1 MSKKHYS
8 EKLKWLWDNVLCR
21 WQEHYLNWND
31 ARLVRYYLS
40 ACVAI
45 TSVKWGLP
53 AFYIFVSS
61 GLGDAWSF
69 LINIGTS
76 SLDVITLCIIIVM
89 GLVLVVHMIIG
100 YVIKKNVQ
108 KREVETLVVTYSAM
122 IAADSPQIDYG
133 QACGALPK
141 GIVPSEH
148 PFEIKNDNPEQ
159 DEAKFWERESAFL
172 VKKVN
177 ELFTSMSVTKKMH
190 LSLFALAPM
199 PLLVKLGSLLNEK
212 YQVEVYQKHRNPD
225 NWNRLD
231 EEGQEFAVKRPD
243 NMNKKA
249 VLVFSLSA
257 SIRDRINHFYDD
269 NASIWEVT
277 VVNPNMDMLRSK
289 RQQDDF
295 KEIVRDLLTE
305 ISNSTHDNTIAV
317 HMAMPVACAVEFG
330 RVWMSK
336 GHKPLELYDYR
347 HGIENKTITIKD
359 E

>member
-1 MSKKHYS
+1 MKNN
-8 EKLKWLWDNVLCR
+8 KLKWLWDNVLSR
-21 WQEHYLNWND
+21 WQEHYLNWNE
-31 ARLVRYYLS
+31 ARLVRYYIG

-53 AFYIFVSS
+53 AFCIFVSS
-61 GLGDAWSF
+61 GSSDAWNF

-76 SLDVITLCIIIVM
+76 SLDVITFSIIVIM
-89 GLVLVVHMIIG
+89 SLVLVVHMIIG
-100 YVIKKNVQ
+100 YIIKTSVQ
-108 KREVETLVVTYSAM
+108 KRKAVTLIVTYSAM
-122 IAADSPQIDYG
+122 IAGDSPQIDYA
-133 QACGALPK
+133 QACKALPM
-141 GIVPSEH
+141 VVEPSEH
-148 PFEIKNDNPEQ
+148 PFEIKNENPEQ
-159 DEAKFWERESAFL
+159 DEVSFWEKESAFL

-225 NWNRLD
+225 NWNRLG
-231 EEGQEFAVKRPD
+231 EEGQEYIVNRPD
-243 NMNKKA
+243 NTDKKA

-257 SIRDRINHFYDD
+257 SIRDRINHYYND

-277 VVNPNMDMLRSK
+277 VANPNMDMLRSK
-289 RQQDDF
+289 RQQDEF

-317 HMAMPVACAVEFG
+317 HMAMPVACAVELG
-330 RVWMSK
+330 RVWMPKS
-336 GHKPLELYDYR
+336 HKALELYDYR

>member
-1 MSKKHYS
+1 MNNSFP
-8 EKLKWLWDNVLCR
+8 EKLKWLWDNVLSR
-21 WQEHYLNWND
+21 WQEHYLNWTD
-31 ARLVRYYLS
+31 ARLVRFYLK

-53 AFYIFVSS
+53 AFYVLVSS
-61 GLGDAWSF
+61 GPGDAWNF

-76 SLDVITLCIIIVM
+76 SLDVITLCIIFIM

-100 YVIKKNVQ
+100 YIIKTSTQ
-108 KREVETLVVTYSAM
+108 KRKAETLVVTYSAM

-133 QACGALPK
+133 QVCEALPK
-141 GIVPSEH
+141 EVVPSEH

-159 DEAKFWERESAFL
+159 DEYSFWEKESAFL

-177 ELFTSMSVTKKMH
+177 ELFTSMSVMKKMH

-231 EEGQEFAVKRPD
+231 EEGQEFIINRPD

-249 VLVFSLSA
+249 VLIFSLSA
-257 SIRDRINHFYDD
+257 SIRDRINHNYDD

-277 VVNPNMDMLRSK
+277 IANPNMDMLRSK

-295 KEIVRDLLTE
+295 KMIVRDLLTE
-305 ISNSTHDNTIAV
+305 ISNSTHDDTIAV
-317 HMAMPVACAVEFG
+317 HMAMPVACAVELG
-330 RVWMSK
+330 RVWMPK
-336 GHKPLELYDYR
+336 GHKSLVLYDYR

>member
-1 MSKKHYS
+1 MCKNNCS
-8 EKLKWLWDNVLCR
+8 EKIKWLWDNVLSR
-21 WQEHYLNWND
+21 WQKHYLTWND
-31 ARLVRYYLS
+31 ARLVRCYLR
-40 ACVAI
+40 ACVAV

-53 AFYIFVSS
+53 AFFILVSS
-61 GLGDAWSF
+61 GPSDTWNF
-69 LINIGTS
+69 LINIGAS
-76 SLDVITLCIIIVM
+76 SFDVITLCIIVAM

-100 YVIKKNVQ
+100 YIIKISAQ
-108 KREVETLVVTYSAM
+108 KRKTGTLAVTYSAM
-122 IAADSPQIDYG
+122 IAADSPQIDYV
-133 QACGALPK
+133 QACKALPK
-141 GIVPSEH
+141 VVEPLEH

-159 DEAKFWERESAFL
+159 NETDFWEKESAFL

-231 EEGQEFAVKRPD
+231 EEGQKFIINRPD

-257 SIRDRINHFYDD
+257 SIIDRINHYYDD

-277 VVNPNMDMLRSK
+277 VGNPNMDMLRSK

-295 KEIVRDLLTE
+295 KGIVRDLLTE

-317 HMAMPVACAVEFG
+317 HMAMPVACAVELG
-330 RVWMSK
+330 RVWMPK

>member
-1 MSKKHYS
+1 MTDKVIKSIKWIWREIVRPRLNPSDRMLLKICISGIVLIGGGKIAIYVVGLCLKKESDSFQAFFNFSDNSLDSYAVIVAGFLFIIAILLFIRICKS
-8 EKLKWLWDNVLCR
+8 EKK
-21 WQEHYLNWND
+21 Q
-31 ARLVRYYLS
+31 
-40 ACVAI
+40 
-45 TSVKWGLP
+45 SVQQT
-53 AFYIFVSS
+53 I
-61 GLGDAWSF
+61 
-69 LINIGTS
+69 
-76 SLDVITLCIIIVM
+76 
-89 GLVLVVHMIIG
+89 
-100 YVIKKNVQ
+100 
-108 KREVETLVVTYSAM
+108 VVTYSSM
-122 IAADSPQIDYG
+122 IAADGPQIDYA
-133 QACGALPK
+133 QACKALPK
-141 GIVPSEH
+141 VVEPLEH
-148 PFEIKNDNPEQ
+148 PFEIRNVNPEQ
-159 DEAKFWERESAFL
+159 DEVSFWERESAFL
-172 VKKVN
+172 LKKVN

-231 EEGQEFAVKRPD
+231 EEGQKFIINRPD

-257 SIRDRINHFYDD
+257 SIRDRINHYYDD

-277 VVNPNMDMLRSK
+277 VGNPNMDMLRSK

-317 HMAMPVACAVEFG
+317 HMAMPVACAVELG
-330 RVWMSK
+330 RVWMPK

>member
-1 MSKKHYS
+1 MLDRVIKSIKWIWHEIIRPIIRPSDRKLLKMCISGIVLIGGGKFAIYGISLCLKKEGDSIQAFLNFSDNSLDLCAVLLAGFLFIIAIVLIIKIYLS
-8 EKLKWLWDNVLCR
+8 EKNTTK
-21 WQEHYLNWND
+21 
-31 ARLVRYYLS
+31 
-40 ACVAI
+40 
-45 TSVKWGLP
+45 P
-53 AFYIFVSS
+53 
-61 GLGDAWSF
+61 
-69 LINIGTS
+69 
-76 SLDVITLCIIIVM
+76 
-89 GLVLVVHMIIG
+89 
-100 YVIKKNVQ
+100 
-108 KREVETLVVTYSAM
+108 ETLVVTYSAM

-141 GIVPSEH
+141 EVVPSEH
-148 PFEIKNDNPEQ
+148 PFEIKNENPEQ
-159 DEAKFWERESAFL
+159 DEDSFWEKETAFL

-231 EEGQEFAVKRPD
+231 EEGQEYIINRPD
-243 NMNKKA
+243 NTDKKA

-257 SIRDRINHFYDD
+257 SIRDRINHYYDD
-269 NASIWEVT
+269 NASIWEIT
-277 VVNPNMDMLRSK
+277 VANPNMDMLRTK

-305 ISNSTHDNTIAV
+305 ISNCTHDNTIAV
-317 HMAMPVACAVEFG
+317 HMAMPVACAVELG
-330 RVWMSK
+330 RVWMPK
-336 GHKPLELYDYR
+336 GHKALELYDYR
-347 HGIENKTITIKD
+347 HEIENKTITIKD

>member
-1 MSKKHYS
+1 MKN
-8 EKLKWLWDNVLCR
+8 KLVVGAKWLWREIELPILRPSDRKLLKICISGIVFLGGVKSAFYCYGVTIRKEGEAYQAYFNFNDNPLDVWTVIIAGFLFIIAII
-21 WQEHYLNWND
+21 LIIKI
-31 ARLVRYYLS
+31 YLS
-40 ACVAI
+40 E
-45 TSVKWGLP
+45 
-53 AFYIFVSS
+53 
-61 GLGDAWSF
+61 
-69 LINIGTS
+69 
-76 SLDVITLCIIIVM
+76 
-89 GLVLVVHMIIG
+89 
-100 YVIKKNVQ
+100 KNST
-108 KREVETLVVTYSAM
+108 KPETLVVTYSAM
-122 IAADSPQIDYG
+122 IAADSSQIDYG
-133 QACGALPK
+133 QACRALPK
-141 GIVPSEH
+141 EVVPSEH
-148 PFEIKNDNPEQ
+148 PFEIKNETPEQ
-159 DEAKFWERESAFL
+159 DEVSLWEKESAFL
-172 VKKVN
+172 VKKVK

-225 NWNRLD
+225 NWTRLD
-231 EEGQEFAVKRPD
+231 DEDQEFIINRPD

-257 SIRDRINHFYDD
+257 SIRDRINNYYDD

-277 VVNPNMDMLRSK
+277 VANPNMDMLRTK

-317 HMAMPVACAVEFG
+317 HMAMPEACAVELG
-330 RVWMSK
+330 RVWMPK